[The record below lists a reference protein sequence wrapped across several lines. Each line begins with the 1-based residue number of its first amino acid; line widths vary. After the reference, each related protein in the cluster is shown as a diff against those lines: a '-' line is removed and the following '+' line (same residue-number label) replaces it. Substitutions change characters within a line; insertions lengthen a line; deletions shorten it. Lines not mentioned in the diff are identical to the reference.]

1 MNPAVSHQEK
11 RTIKVKDFLYD
22 FHAGMEDSRLL
33 VKYHLTPVG
42 LEKFYG
48 MLVERGILDA
58 EKVEGRSPARSKAN
72 DLPALPDPAT
82 SSYICPT
89 CLTAH
94 DAMFDICPCCGVS
107 FQELVHSPCKAP
119 VSAAKEEDAFVPNQS
134 RREDRNSDFFAS
146 AEAPPAPQR
155 LDSESFSPWKEPA
168 MNHRAGITE
177 KFTLHSERVS
187 FDDPLDEIVT
197 GMPLEE
203 YARESAPADPEGNV
217 MCDRCDTV
225 TKPALRDLYDRTRSL
240 HVLGASAIALVL
252 GFFAAVLLSFFD
264 SYSFGRLVVGYLAAL
279 FVLCGG
285 VLLAVGSFLYFARE
299 KVFYC
304 SRCQRLFPRA

>member
-1 MNPAVSHQEK
+1 MNPATSQQEK
-11 RTIKVKDFLYD
+11 RTIKVKDFLAD

-33 VKYHLTPVG
+33 IKYHLTPVG

-48 MLVERGILDA
+48 MLVERGILEA
-58 EKVEGRSPARSKAN
+58 EKVEERSFAGAKGQ
-72 DLPALPDPAT
+72 DLSAQPDPET

-107 FQELVHSPCKAP
+107 FQELVHSPSKEPAT
-119 VSAAKEEDAFVPNQS
+119 ALKEEDAFVPSQPL
-134 RREDRNSDFFAS
+134 REERNSDYFAT
-146 AEAPPAPQR
+146 AEPPRAPER
-155 LDSESFSPWKEPA
+155 SDTELFSPWKEDA
-168 MNHRAGITE
+168 RSLRARLAE
-177 KFTLHSERVS
+177 KFSLSAERTA

-203 YARESAPADPEGNV
+203 YSQEPVPQAEGNV
-217 MCDRCDTV
+217 ACDRCDAPV
-225 TKPALRDLYDRTRSL
+225 KPALRDLYDRTRSL
-240 HVLGASAIALVL
+240 HVLGLSGGALVL
-252 GFFAAVLLSFFD
+252 GFFAAVTLSFFD
-264 SYSFGRLVVGYLAAL
+264 SSSFGRLLTGYLAAL

-285 VLLAVGSFLYFARE
+285 VLLGVGSFLYFARE

-304 SRCQRLFPRA
+304 SRCQKLFPRA